1 MLHLN
6 MQGLR
11 DRGAWEAAGIKLPGY
26 DIPAMRERT
35 WRAPVWV
42 HFGAGNIFRGFLA
55 AAQQTL
61 LNSGAADT
69 GILAAES
76 FDFQIIDHVYT
87 PYDDLSLLVR
97 MRADGTDE
105 KEVIAS
111 VAGGLKADCAGPDW
125 ARLAELFR
133 APSLQMAS
141 FTITEKGYA
150 LTDLEGKPLP
160 VVERDLAAG
169 PDGPRH
175 TMSIAA
181 ALLYR
186 RYQAGGAPIAMVSMD
201 NCAQN
206 GKKLRDGV
214 LAVARGWQEREL
226 VPAAFLDWLENPAC
240 VSFPWSMIDKI
251 TPHPSERVKEALE
264 GLGLADMTIS
274 KTNTGTLI
282 APFVNTEITEYLVL
296 EDAFPNGRPALEKAG
311 VYLTDRTTVEK
322 AEKMKVGTCLNPLHT
337 ALAVYG
343 CLLGYTSISAE
354 MGDPDLRALV
364 EHIAE
369 ESLPVVEDPGILSPR
384 AFIDEVLNERFPN
397 PAIPDTPQRIAA
409 DTSQKIPVRYGGTLR
424 RYAQRPELELSSLV
438 FAPLVFAGWCR
449 YLLGV
454 DDQGREMPVS
464 PDPMAPQLQA
474 HLAGIR
480 LGEPDSCTAQLRPI
494 LSNAAIFGVD
504 LYQAGLGGRVEE
516 MFRAMLAGPGAVR
529 GTLRHYLSLAG
540 A

>member
-6 MQGLR
+6 IQDLQ

-26 DIPAMRERT
+26 DISAMRTRT
-35 WRAPVWV
+35 WSTPTWV

-55 AAQQTL
+55 AVQQTL
-61 LNSGAADT
+61 LDSGAADT
-69 GILAAES
+69 GILAVET

-97 MRADGTDE
+97 MKVDGTNSR
-105 KEVIAS
+105 EVIAS
-111 VAGGLKADCAGPDW
+111 VAGGFKADCNGPDW
-125 ARLAELFR
+125 AKLAEIFCT
-133 APSLQMAS
+133 PSLQMAS

-160 VVERDLAAG
+160 VVERDLTDG
-169 PDGPRH
+169 PDTPRH

-181 ALLYR
+181 TLLYR

-206 GKKLRDGV
+206 GKKLQDGV
-214 LAVARGWQEREL
+214 LTIARGWMERGL
-226 VPAAFLDWLENPAC
+226 VPPAFLNWLKDPAY

-251 TPHPSERVKEALE
+251 TPHPSEKVKDELEA
-264 GLGLADMTIS
+264 LGLADMTIFR
-274 KTNTGTLI
+274 TNTGTLI

-311 VYLTDRTTVEK
+311 VYLSDRTTVGK

-343 CLLGYTSISAE
+343 CLLGGTSISAE
-354 MGDPDLRALV
+354 MGDPDLKALV

-369 ESLPVVEDPGILSPR
+369 ESIPVVEDPGILSPR
-384 AFIDEVLNERFPN
+384 AFIDEVLTQRFPN

-409 DTSQKIPVRYGGTLR
+409 DTSQKMPVRYGGTLR
-424 RYAQRPELELSSLV
+424 RYAERPDLDVSALV
-438 FAPLVFAGWCR
+438 YVPLVFAGWCR

-454 DDQGREMPVS
+454 DDQGADMPVS
-464 PDPMAPQLQA
+464 PDPMTPQLQA
-474 HLAGIR
+474 HLVGIR
-480 LGEPDSCTAQLRPI
+480 LGEPESCTEQLRPI
-494 LSNAAIFGVD
+494 LSNAALFGVD
-504 LYQAGLGGRVEE
+504 LYAAGLGERTED
-516 MFRAMLAGPGAVR
+516 MFRSMLSGPGAVR
-529 GTLRHYLSLAG
+529 GTLRHYLSLSRA
-540 A
+540 

>member
-6 MQGLR
+6 TQGLQ
-11 DRGAWEAAGIKLPGY
+11 DRKAWKTADIKLPVY
-26 DIPAMRERT
+26 DIPSMRERT
-35 WRAPVWV
+35 WRAPTWV

-55 AAQQTL
+55 AAQQIL
-61 LNSGAADT
+61 LNCGAADT
-69 GILAAES
+69 GILAVES
-76 FDFQIIDHVYT
+76 FDFQIIDQVYA
-87 PYDDLSLLVR
+87 PYDALSLLVR
-97 MRADGTDE
+97 MRADGTNE

-111 VAGGLKADCAGPDW
+111 VAGGLKADCIGQDW
-125 ARLAELFR
+125 ARLEEVFQS
-133 APSLQMAS
+133 PTLQMAS

-150 LTDLEGKPLP
+150 LTDLEGKLLP
-160 VVERDLAAG
+160 VVERDLVAG
-169 PDGPRH
+169 PDSPKH
-175 TMSIAA
+175 TISISA

-206 GKKLRDGV
+206 GKKLHDGV
-214 LAVARGWQEREL
+214 MTIAQGWQEQGL

-251 TPHPSERVKEALE
+251 TPHPSEKVKKELE
-264 GLGLADMTIS
+264 GLGLADMVIS

-296 EDAFPNGRPALEKAG
+296 EDTFPNGRPALEKAG
-311 VYLTDRTTVEK
+311 IYLTDRATVEK

-364 EHIAE
+364 THIAE

-384 AFIDEVLNERFPN
+384 AFINEVLNERFPN

-409 DTSQKIPVRYGGTLR
+409 DTSQKIPVRYGGTLC
-424 RYAQRPELELSSLV
+424 RYSGRSEMEPSTLV
-438 FAPLVFAGWCR
+438 FLPLVFAGWCR

-454 DDQGREMPVS
+454 DDQGLEMPVS

-474 HLAGIR
+474 YLAGIC
-480 LGEPDSCTAQLRPI
+480 LGEPESCTDQLRPI

-504 LYQAGLGGRVEE
+504 LYHVGLGRRTEE

-529 GTLRHYLSLAG
+529 DTLRHYLLLAG